1 VSPRRA
7 YPRRNESHEGAAAD
21 VLDRHR
27 QMAGWAPSLP
37 IPVELIIDATFD
49 VRISWD
55 DIAERPGEWILGAL
69 HPKSRSIVLNDRH
82 EDLLIDVVGPL
93 NFTLAH
99 ELGHWLY
106 DADDP
111 NQEQLFDPDQPVF
124 CRRLQGDDP
133 GQIREINANKFASAL
148 LIPAHHVRAAVSG
161 PLPSV
166 SAFNSLAQSW
176 GVSRRAL
183 RIRFETLEL
192 DSYLPGGLV

>member
-133 GQIREINANKFASAL
+133 GPPRPSRGLRSAPIGLRFQFA
-148 LIPAHHVRAAVSG
+148 G
-161 PLPSV
+161 SV
-166 SAFNSLAQSW
+166 
-176 GVSRRAL
+176 V
-183 RIRFETLEL
+183 
-192 DSYLPGGLV
+192 GGLAPGSPYPVRDT